1 MGLSNEVDHIQ
12 RDLSDLKSRLD
23 LFESKSKAVI
33 EVDHDK
39 MLAELR
45 KSVASVE
52 GSISY
57 LETGQSRLA
66 GYLEYIVAFS
76 STAASRS
83 TVKRH
88 VADMNSSFSNLRE
101 VAGSALTRVE
111 ETKKTCDDMY
121 NELEAIRLKLE
132 SVTRRTKSALSVAK
146 GTLTKKKKKVAEAN
160 ASLQSTQQQLRELE
174 AKMKDEKDARDAM
187 RVVRVIS
194 WTATVFFPPVVLL
207 AGTAEAIA
215 ASWRE
220 DRENLRG
227 EITSANTQ
235 IESLKSEVSK
245 TEAQAAAL
253 EKTVRDAR
261 SLKDRVE
268 NISTGSQQTRVL
280 MCERLEE
287 YQALKS
293 STDEFEAWTS
303 ELQGQTATA
312 QVIGTSSQERLRRV
326 TKKIVDTLLDK
337 EQGDVKAICGKLK
350 RLE

>member
-1 MGLSNEVDHIQ
+1 MSLSDEVDQIQ
-12 RDLSDLKSRLD
+12 RDLSDLKTRLD
-23 LFESKSKAVI
+23 LFESKSKTVI
-33 EVDHDK
+33 KADHDK

-57 LETGQSRLA
+57 LETGQSPLA
-66 GYLEYIVAFS
+66 GYLEYLASSS
-76 STAASRS
+76 STATSRAL
-83 TVKRH
+83 VKRH
-88 VADMNSSFSNLRE
+88 VADMNSNFSNLRE
-101 VAGSALTRVE
+101 AAGSALTRVE
-111 ETKKTCDDMY
+111 QTKKTCDDMY
-121 NELEAIRLKLE
+121 NELGAIRLKLE
-132 SVTRRTKSALSVAK
+132 SVTTRTKSALSFAK
-146 GTLTKKKKKVAEAN
+146 ETLTEKKKKVAEAN

-174 AKMKDEKDARDAM
+174 AKMKDEKDARDVM

-194 WTATVFFPPVVLL
+194 WSATVFFPPAALL

-220 DRENLRG
+220 DREKLRG

-235 IESLKSEVSK
+235 IGSLTSEVSK
-245 TEAQAAAL
+245 AQAQAAAL
-253 EKTVRDAR
+253 EKTVREAR

-268 NISTGSQQTRVL
+268 NMSIRSQQTRTLV
-280 MCERLEE
+280 CERLEE

-293 STDEFEAWTS
+293 STDEFGAWTS

-312 QVIGTSSQERLRRV
+312 QVMSASSQVRLRRV

-337 EQGDVKAICGKLK
+337 EQGDVKAICALT
-350 RLE
+350 